1 MVTLGGK
8 RPICWA
14 WRDSGFAEKAVNGA
28 QHRLRFF
35 RMNPVSGTGNDVS
48 ASLRELTGN
57 IFAIAVLHVRRQAAA
72 DK

>member
-35 RMNPVSGTGNDVS
+35 RMNPVPGAGDYVR
-48 ASLRELTGN
+48 ASLRELAGN
-57 IFAIAVLHVRRQAAA
+57 ICAVAVLHVGRQPTTNE
-72 DK
+72 